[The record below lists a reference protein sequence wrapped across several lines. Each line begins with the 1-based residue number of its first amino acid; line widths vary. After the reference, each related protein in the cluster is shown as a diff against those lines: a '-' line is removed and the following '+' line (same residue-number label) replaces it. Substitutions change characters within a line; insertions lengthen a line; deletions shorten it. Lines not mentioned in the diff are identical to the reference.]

1 MMDTPTTNLR
11 GQPLPS
17 LIRELD
23 SRTSDGVE
31 VKLLWNQRT
40 NQVHV
45 AVADCRRAKGFQFE
59 VAHANAL
66 EAFHHPYAYAPHDHD
81 DAALAA

>member
-1 MMDTPTTNLR
+1 MSTPTTTLT

-23 SRTSDGVE
+23 SRTSDGIE

-45 AVADCRRAKGFQFE
+45 SVADCRRAEGFQFE
-59 VAHANAL
+59 VAPANAL
-66 EAFHHPYAYAPHDHD
+66 KAFHHPYVYAPHDHM